1 MRRLLFRPPYF
12 SPAIYC
18 AAHHGNNLYLRRDA
32 VSFQA
37 LGEVV
42 NGRAILTK
50 GLMPLPFTQH
60 HQRQTRKLTSA
71 FFFLDETRDGICQS
85 LSQQISGL
93 CQLAFNKRQ
102 LKWSRHGQHTHALEM
117 TDVLIILLFHFSRE
131 GEEGIMRTCIF
142 MTHEYIAD
150 SSCRLARIQSSLLLN
165 LCSDIFDM
173 KFTRG
178 MQLDEALSTS

>member
-1 MRRLLFRPPYF
+1 MLLKKQHMRRLLFRPPYF

-42 NGRAILTK
+42 NGRVILTK

-71 FFFLDETRDGICQS
+71 FFFLDETQDGICQS

-93 CQLAFNKRQ
+93 CQLALPPALRLLTNASSNGVDIDNTR
-102 LKWSRHGQHTHALEM
+102 TH
-117 TDVLIILLFHFSRE
+117 
-131 GEEGIMRTCIF
+131 MR
-142 MTHEYIAD
+142 
-150 SSCRLARIQSSLLLN
+150 
-165 LCSDIFDM
+165 
-173 KFTRG
+173 
-178 MQLDEALSTS
+178 